1 MNYEKW
7 NQALIS
13 YFFEECEPGE
23 IVFLQTNTETLS
35 EIARLSGFNVEDA
48 AESLKVAVRN
58 KVVAGDWVN
67 LKQIYPAD
75 LRDLWWDIPEEVP
88 PQVAFL
94 ALTVL
99 AASLMGPEGSV
110 SSQNYYTR
118 LNEILLRK
126 IIKGKPPGFDPR
138 RSQFE
143 ELWKHLQKWARDQ
156 HDVELYLTE
165 GPRNRKYVW
174 YPISQSLISKHDLP
188 TIYRFFASDKL
199 HPFSKISDDQLL
211 NKLRY
216 WYDFGTLSARIR
228 HHVANEHYA
237 QLVGSQVQLLLKSWD
252 GHEIP
257 PAPPNTRT
265 PISRP
270 SRIDVELRFHLSS
283 KAEIRYWFQRRGRNE
298 IDCKKNN
305 PFGIKCLQ
313 TSDSE
318 KWFRPIIDQRGMF
331 WDLLNPLQLHTDE
344 IKPEIYTLGHSDIW
358 IFRKDS
364 ERDDSW
370 LSQQNMQLYEDH
382 LIVFRKSLVN
392 QVIAYVEQ
400 TCELE
405 VETLN
410 PIYDDWLCLRGTPTK
425 PLSVS
430 NSELWRLSV
439 DSGKRIRFIGGLSV
453 RDQNGHRAYLN
464 ICLPIVFVPDLGF
477 SSEVPLK
484 VGSQELSVGE
494 NRLVMLEG
502 VVGPGVQK
510 ISYGGKTSYLRVIAP
525 KRSLEHNNRT
535 LAASLPQDHPEMP
548 TYSMREIAE
557 ISAESGVWFA
567 GARFFGT
574 DIPETTWD
582 DTQTEPQVQQED
594 NSLFFRTPAEL
605 ISSVIKVAIELK
617 HDEASVPEWL
627 GQAIEYLDQNVA
639 LRSLV
644 QKKLGHYHEMALSYT
659 DLREEGGRHG
669 SETVSRRKT
678 ERINKKE

>member
-1 MNYEKW
+1 MDYEQW
-7 NQALIS
+7 NQAIIS

-67 LKQIYPAD
+67 LKQICPAD
-75 LRDLWWDIPEEVP
+75 LRDLWWDIPEEEP

-174 YPISQSLISKHDLP
+174 YPISQSLISKQDLP

-211 NKLRY
+211 NKFRY

-265 PISRP
+265 SISRP
-270 SRIDVELRFHLSS
+270 SRIDVELRFNLSGNV
-283 KAEIRYWFQRRGRNE
+283 EIRYWFPRRGKNE
-298 IDCKKNN
+298 IDCKINS
-305 PFGIKCLQ
+305 FGIERLQ

-318 KWFRPIIDQRGMF
+318 KWFRPVVDKENTF
-331 WDLLNPLQLHTDE
+331 WGLLNSLQLQTAE
-344 IKPEIYTLGHSDIW
+344 AKPIVYTLDSSDIW
-358 IFRKDS
+358 VFRRDS
-364 ERDDSW
+364 ERDDGW
-370 LSQQNMQLYEDH
+370 LSQKNMQLYEDH

-405 VETLN
+405 VETLS
-410 PIYDDWLCLRGTPTK
+410 PIYDDWLCLRATPTE
-425 PLSVS
+425 PLPVS
-430 NSELWRLSV
+430 NPEFWRLSV
-439 DSGKRIRFIGGLSV
+439 DSDERIRFIGGLSV
-453 RDQNGHRAYLN
+453 RDQNSHRAYLN
-464 ICLPIVFVPDLGF
+464 ICLPAVFVPDLRLP
-477 SSEVPLK
+477 SEVPLK
-484 VGSQELSVGE
+484 VGSQKLSVGE
-494 NRLVMLEG
+494 NRLVMLDS
-502 VVGPGVQK
+502 VVGPGVHK
-510 ISYGGKTSYLRVIAP
+510 ISYGSKTSYLRVVAP
-525 KRSLEHNNRT
+525 KHSLAHNSRI
-535 LAASLPQDHPEMP
+535 LAATLPQDGSAMP
-548 TYSMREIAE
+548 TYSMRKIAE
-557 ISAESGVWFA
+557 ISTESGAWLI
-567 GARFFGT
+567 GAKLFGT
-574 DIPETTWD
+574 SVPEITWTDVQIEPPIPK
-582 DTQTEPQVQQED
+582 ED
-594 NSLFFRTPAEL
+594 RDLFSKTPAEL
-605 ISSVIKVAIELK
+605 VSLVVKTAIELK
-617 HDEASVPEWL
+617 QDKALVPKWL
-627 GQAIEYLDQNVA
+627 DKIIEYLDQNVA
-639 LRSLV
+639 LQTLV
-644 QKKLGHYHEMALSYT
+644 QKKLRHYHETALSYT
-659 DLREEGGRHG
+659 DLCKKGDSHG
-669 SETVSRRKT
+669 SENISRRKT
-678 ERINKKE
+678 ERSYKKA